1 MALKRVMVLTGG
13 GDCPG
18 LNAVI
23 RGIVKRA
30 SQEKDWEVIGCIES
44 FNGVLREP
52 TEIVELNEK
61 AVEGLQIQGGTILGT
76 TNKGGPFAWPV
87 RNSDGTWTT
96 VDRSDEMIRK
106 LRYMGVDA
114 VINIGGD
121 GSQRISLGLAQK
133 GLNIVG
139 VPKTIDNDL
148 SSTDYTFGF
157 QTAVQICTEAIDKL
171 VTTAAS
177 HNRVFI
183 MEVMGRDAG
192 WIALHCAIA
201 GGADVCIIPE
211 IPYDINKIKEK
222 IEQRYNKRHGYCII
236 VVAEG
241 AKPKGGTAVGA
252 ESSEVGYQHIRLG
265 GIGHQLAA
273 DLKAAGVEHDIRCT
287 ILGHLQ
293 RGGTPIAF
301 DRILASQFGVRAMEE
316 VICGNYGQMVAYRHP
331 DIVAVPLEEAVRAQ
345 NLVDPNGSLVHTDE
359 THPCRD
365 HRGTDRSRLLLEE
378 QRPQDAGAVLFTD
391 RQYQSRGRR
400 DSQPPRCRHRGDC
413 LRQPLRHQLP
423 GLYPALHAR
432 A

>member
-52 TEIVELNEK
+52 TEIMMLDEK
-61 AVEGLQIQGGTILGT
+61 TVEGLHMQGGTILGT

-87 RNSDGTWTT
+87 KNSDGTWSA
-96 VDRSDEMIRK
+96 VDRSDEMLRK
-106 LRYMGVDA
+106 LQYMGVDA

-192 WIALHCAIA
+192 WIALHSAVA

-211 IPYDINKIKEK
+211 IPYNVNRIKEK
-222 IEQRYNKRHGYCII
+222 IEQRYNKRRGYCII

-241 AKPKGGTAVGA
+241 AKPIGGDVVGA
-252 ESSEVGYQHIRLG
+252 QSSEVGYQHIKLG
-265 GIGHQLAA
+265 GIGNQLAEE
-273 DLKAAGVEHDIRCT
+273 LRQAGVEHDIRCT

-293 RGGTPIAF
+293 RGGTPVAF
-301 DRILASQFGVRAMEE
+301 DRILASEFGVRAMEL
-316 VICGNYGQMVAYRHP
+316 VINGQFGQMVAYQHP
-331 DIVAVPLEEAVRAQ
+331 DIVAVPLEEAVKAQ
-345 NLVDPNGSLVHTDE
+345 NLVDPKGELVH
-359 THPCRD
+359 
-365 HRGTDRSRLLLEE
+365 
-378 QRPQDAGAVLFTD
+378 AAK
-391 RQYQSRGRR
+391 
-400 DSQPPRCRHRGDC
+400 
-413 LRQPLRHQLP
+413 
-423 GLYPALHAR
+423 GLGIEFGN
-432 A
+432 

>member
-1 MALKRVMVLTGG
+1 MVLTGG

-30 SQEKDWEVIGCIES
+30 AQEKDWEVVGCIES

-52 TEIVELNEK
+52 TEIVILNEK
-61 AVEGLQIQGGTILGT
+61 SVENILAQGGTILGT
-76 TNKGGPFAWPV
+76 TNKGGPFEWPV
-87 RNSDGTWTT
+87 RNADGTWGT

-106 LRYMGVDA
+106 LGYLDIDA

-121 GSQRISLGLAQK
+121 GSQRISQRLSKK

-148 SSTDYTFGF
+148 SMTDYTFGF

-192 WIALHCAIA
+192 WIALHSAIA

-211 IPYDINKIKEK
+211 IPYNIDKIKEK

-236 VVAEG
+236 VIAEG
-241 AKPKGGTAVGA
+241 AKPVGGSVTGSATG
-252 ESSEVGYQHIRLG
+252 EVGYQHIKLG
-265 GIGHQLAA
+265 GVGEQLAA
-273 DLKAAGVEHDIRCT
+273 ELKAAGVEHDIRCT

-301 DRILASQFGVRAMEE
+301 DRVLASEFGVRAMEF
-316 VICGNYGQMVAYRHP
+316 VIEGRFGQMVAYHHP
-331 DIVAVPLEEAVRAQ
+331 DVVGIPLDEAVREQ
-345 NLVDPNGSLVHTDE
+345 NLVSPTGRLVHSAKGLGIT
-359 THPCRD
+359 
-365 HRGTDRSRLLLEE
+365 
-378 QRPQDAGAVLFTD
+378 F
-391 RQYQSRGRR
+391 
-400 DSQPPRCRHRGDC
+400 GD
-413 LRQPLRHQLP
+413 
-423 GLYPALHAR
+423 
-432 A
+432 